1 MNPIK
6 QDLMAL
12 LSDALH
18 DAFPQAELSSLT
30 LDVSLSTQ
38 VEFGHYQCNSAMRLG
53 KWLGLAPKDI
63 AARWLAALPSGSDT
77 DLVARAEVAGP
88 GFINLWLTPQ
98 AINQRLHTMAQCSH
112 FAITD
117 HAAERVVI
125 DFSSPNIAKQMHV
138 GHLRSTVIG
147 DCLARLFEYLGHDVL
162 RLNHMGDW
170 GTAFGML
177 IAYLK
182 RYQAEVLTGQTPTDL
197 NHLVNWYRDAKKHFD
212 MDEHFKKTAQQEVV
226 ALQSGQ
232 MESLKAW
239 QLICAISRDSYQA
252 IYDLLDVHIVERGE
266 SFYNPMLADTVQQL
280 TDKGLVSESAGALCI
295 FLDGFKNRDDSA
307 LPLIIRKS
315 DGGYN
320 YASTDL
326 AAVQHRVQTEGAQR
340 ILYLTDAG
348 QAQHFAMVFEACR
361 QAGYLQTERGV
372 VRLDHVPFGLVLGPD
387 GKKFK
392 TRSGDTEPLID
403 LLYAAISEA
412 KNLLQAR
419 DIALDEAALQHT
431 AHVLGINAIKYADLS
446 NNRIHDYVFS
456 YERMLR
462 FEGNTAA
469 FLMYSFVRI
478 HSLKRRANVDAA
490 IYTASPIRVETPAEI
505 DLGLHLLRFEEVLW
519 QVSEDLL
526 PNRLCE
532 YLFQLAEKFNVFFR
546 DCRVEGSPQQNQR
559 LHLCDLTERILQS
572 GMHLLGLQCVDKM

>member
-1 MNPIK
+1 MNSIK
-6 QDLMAL
+6 QDLVAL
-12 LSDALH
+12 LTHALH
-18 DAFPQAELSSLT
+18 NAFPQADLSQLT

-53 KWLGLAPKDI
+53 KSLGIAPKEI
-63 AARWLAALPSGSDT
+63 AARWLTSLSTGTKS
-77 DLVARAEVAGP
+77 DLVAQAEIAGP

-98 AINQRLHTMAQCSH
+98 AISQRLNVMAQCSH
-112 FAITD
+112 LGITA
-117 HAAERVVI
+117 HANQRVVI

-147 DCLARLFEYLGHDVL
+147 DCLARLFEYLGFDVL
-162 RLNHMGDW
+162 RLNHVGDW

-182 RYQAEVLTGQTPTDL
+182 HYQPDVLTGDTTTDL
-197 NHLVNWYRDAKKHFD
+197 NHLVNWYRDAKQHFD
-212 MDEHFKKTAQQEVV
+212 QDEHFKKTAQQEVV
-226 ALQSGQ
+226 ALQNGQ
-232 MESLKAW
+232 SESLKAW
-239 QLICAISRDSYQA
+239 HLICAISRDSYQA
-252 IYDLLDVHIVERGE
+252 IYDLLDVRIVERGE
-266 SFYNPMLADTVQQL
+266 SFYNPMLADIVQHMTTQ
-280 TDKGLVSESAGALCI
+280 GLATESAGALCI
-295 FLDGFKNRDDSA
+295 FLDGFKNRDGSA

-326 AAVQHRVQTEGAQR
+326 AAVAHRVQTEGAQR

-348 QAQHFAMVFEACR
+348 QAQHFAMVFEACK
-361 QAGYLQTERGV
+361 QVGYLQTLRGR

-403 LLYAAISEA
+403 LLYAAIEA
-412 KNLLQAR
+412 AKSILQAR
-419 DIALDEAALQHT
+419 DLTLDETTLQHT
-431 AHVLGINAIKYADLS
+431 AQVLGINAIKYADLS

-469 FLMYSFVRI
+469 FLMYSYVRI
-478 HSLKRRANVDAA
+478 HSLKRRANVEATR
-490 IYTASPIRVETPAEI
+490 YTACPIQVEVPAEI
-505 DLGLHLLRFEEVLW
+505 DLGLHLVRFEEVLC

-526 PNRLCE
+526 PHRLCE
-532 YLFQLAEKFNVFFR
+532 YLFQLAEKFNAFFR
-546 DCRVEGSPQQNQR
+546 DCRVEGTAQQNQR
-559 LHLCDLTERILQS
+559 LHLCDLTERILQT
-572 GMHLLGLQCVDKM
+572 GMQLLGLRCIDKM